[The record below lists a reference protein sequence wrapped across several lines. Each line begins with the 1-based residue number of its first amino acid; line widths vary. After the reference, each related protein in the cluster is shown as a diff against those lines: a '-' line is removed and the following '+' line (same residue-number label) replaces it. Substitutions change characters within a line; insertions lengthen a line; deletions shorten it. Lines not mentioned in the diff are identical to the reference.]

1 MPELNT
7 TPGAAPDPA
16 GDPPPQAA
24 ATGST
29 SPKLS
34 GAALWVAILA
44 MATWIA
50 FSIVLIVEANVNETE
65 WTRLAWVFG
74 SIQAIAFAAAG
85 TLFGTAVQQQNVSTA
100 QHQAAMA
107 TKDAEQQRGD
117 AANGRALAVAMQ
129 AEAATAPTE
138 NTEGIR
144 RAGAAGVP
152 GRDSADEL
160 RQRHAQLSRALFG
173 NLV

>member
-1 MPELNT
+1 MRRPPQGGAQIRRSCRRPASAGLRPAASRASVALRSTMPELNT

-85 TLFGTAVQQQNVSTA
+85 TLFGTAVQQQ
-100 QHQAAMA
+100 
-107 TKDAEQQRGD
+107 
-117 AANGRALAVAMQ
+117 
-129 AEAATAPTE
+129 
-138 NTEGIR
+138 
-144 RAGAAGVP
+144 
-152 GRDSADEL
+152 
-160 RQRHAQLSRALFG
+160 
-173 NLV
+173 